1 MLRAGNAEPATGCDG
16 EVTITLERTFTIL
29 AFVLLI
35 GAAVAVWKGRAD
47 AAFVL
52 GTLAAVT
59 WFVALRFRF
68 KQRRDETEATER
80 GDDASDE
87 NYEDED

>member
-1 MLRAGNAEPATGCDG
+1 M
-16 EVTITLERTFTIL
+16 TITLERTFTIL

-35 GAAVAVWKGRAD
+35 GAAVAVWKGQPD
-47 AAFVL
+47 ATFVM

-68 KQRRDETEATER
+68 KQRRADAEATER
-80 GDDASDE
+80 RDDASDD

>member
-1 MLRAGNAEPATGCDG
+1 MTNP
-16 EVTITLERTFTIL
+16 LERIFTIL

-35 GAAVAVWKGRAD
+35 VSAVSVWMGRAD

-68 KQRRDETEATER
+68 KQNRSEAEATER
-80 GDDASDE
+80 SDDASDE
-87 NYEDED
+87 NYED